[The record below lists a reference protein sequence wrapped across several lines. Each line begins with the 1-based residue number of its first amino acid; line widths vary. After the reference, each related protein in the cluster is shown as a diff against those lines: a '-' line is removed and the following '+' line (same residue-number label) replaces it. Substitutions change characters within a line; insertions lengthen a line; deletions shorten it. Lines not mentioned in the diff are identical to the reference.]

1 MKILTDNDMSD
12 SYLVPLSALFE
23 ELSSNQISVWKFRPG
38 DSVVI
43 RQSVVPEQMFGEDR
57 ILIRNGLKPEDWIV
71 VEGSNFV
78 TEGERVR
85 VLPNVYP

>member
-1 MKILTDNDMSD
+1 
-12 SYLVPLSALFE
+12 
-23 ELSSNQISVWKFRPG
+23 
-38 DSVVI
+38 
-43 RQSVVPEQMFGEDR
+43 MFGEDR